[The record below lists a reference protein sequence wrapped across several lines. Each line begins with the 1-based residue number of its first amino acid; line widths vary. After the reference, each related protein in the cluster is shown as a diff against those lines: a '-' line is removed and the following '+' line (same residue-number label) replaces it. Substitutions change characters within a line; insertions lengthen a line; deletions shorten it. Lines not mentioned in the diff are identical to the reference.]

1 MKPFEIYGKL
11 SRTKLRGC
19 FTELFPHQNVIITL
33 EEKWEKCRRKVAY
46 E

>member
-1 MKPFEIYGKL
+1 MATYECKRDGSQSLPPC
-11 SRTKLRGC
+11 TDVV
-19 FTELFPHQNVIITL
+19 VIL